1 MMEKFVNEY
10 LPKVNFVLLLV
21 LVVMVSAMVFD
32 HFIFTEKREKASAI
46 VREVEDS
53 KILVVV
59 LRDGIFYVLEGKE
72 VSIESL
78 SPLIIRHQ
86 NNVFRKEGR
95 FYLYTKGNVIY
106 VFDMYNENLIG
117 RRKGGGR

>member
-21 LVVMVSAMVFD
+21 LVVMVSAIGLD
-32 HFIFTEKREKASAI
+32 HFMEKRRKGSAV
-46 VREVEDS
+46 VRGVEDS
-53 KILVVV
+53 KIIIVV
-59 LRDGIFYVLEGKE
+59 LRDGIFYLLDGKE

-86 NNVFRKEGR
+86 DNVFRKEGK

-106 VFDMYNENLIG
+106 VFDIHNENLIG
-117 RRKGGGR
+117 KRKGGGR